1 MLELY
6 FSGVRVRVS
15 LLFPAAMVVLLTLDQ
30 TGVPLWCV
38 AASAMHEAGHF
49 LALLL
54 LGNKPSQISVGAF
67 GIRVEQSPHSPLG
80 YRANILVSLAG
91 PVVNLFSFA
100 VVYVTAGMGVPAI
113 IHLTLAVFN
122 LLPIEPL
129 DGGQALFCFLALQM
143 EEAQADHIVF
153 IVSLCTIVP
162 LAVVGFTLLIQ
173 SGYNFTLLL
182 VSLYLSLLLLFKR
195 KR

>member
-6 FSGVRVRVS
+6 FSGIRIRVS

-30 TGVPLWCV
+30 TGVPLWCI

-49 LALLL
+49 LVLLL
-54 LGNKPSQISVGAF
+54 LGNKPAQISVGAF
-67 GIRVEQSPHSPLG
+67 GIRVEQDPRSPLG
-80 YRANILVSLAG
+80 YRSNILVSLAG
-91 PVVNLFSFA
+91 PMVNLFAFS
-100 VVYVTAGMGVPAI
+100 VVYAAAGMSVPAM
-113 IHLTLAVFN
+113 IHLTLAVLN

-129 DGGQALFCFLALQM
+129 DGGQALFCFLALHW
-143 EEAQADHIVF
+143 EEVRADRVVF
-153 IVSLCTIVP
+153 IVSLCTIIP